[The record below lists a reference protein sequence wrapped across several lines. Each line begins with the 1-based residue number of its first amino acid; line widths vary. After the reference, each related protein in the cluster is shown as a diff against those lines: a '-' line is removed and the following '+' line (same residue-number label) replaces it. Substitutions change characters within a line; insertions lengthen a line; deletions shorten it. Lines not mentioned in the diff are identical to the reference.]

1 MTAPPSE
8 SSGPA
13 PSHAQEVGTSL
24 EVGPS
29 QALGR
34 RVVVTGPAGSGKST
48 FARAL
53 AVTTG
58 LPVIHLDEHFWQP
71 GWVETPH
78 DQWREVQ
85 RRLLVGDAWIVEG
98 NYVATLDLRLER
110 ADTIVYLDTPWWV
123 CAARAFARG
132 LRSRPTASLPEGCP
146 ETAFRRLCG
155 EWRLIG
161 MLYRGRRSEREQE
174 FALIAKHGQQAAL
187 HVLRSKRE
195 ASAFVECANVRR
207 RCDAGR

>member
-1 MTAPPSE
+1 LTAPLSE
-8 SSGPA
+8 SRGPA
-13 PSHAQEVGTSL
+13 PSCASEERPSL

-34 RVVVTGPAGSGKST
+34 RVVVAGPAGSGKST

-53 AVTTG
+53 AVMTG
-58 LPVIHLDEHFWQP
+58 IPVIHLDEHFWQP
-71 GWVETPH
+71 GWVETLQH
-78 DQWREVQ
+78 EWREVQ

>member
-1 MTAPPSE
+1 MTEPLSESRGTAPSCPSE
-8 SSGPA
+8 EGP
-13 PSHAQEVGTSL
+13 SL

-34 RVVVTGPAGSGKST
+34 RVVVAGPAGSGKST

-53 AVTTG
+53 SATTG

-71 GWVETPH
+71 GWVETLQH
-78 DQWREVQ
+78 EWREVQ

-98 NYVATLDLRLER
+98 NYVATLDLRVER
-110 ADTIVYLDTPWWV
+110 ADTVVYLDTPWWV

-132 LRSRPTASLPEGCP
+132 LRRRPPASLPKGCA
-146 ETAFRRLCG
+146 ETVLRRMLG

-161 MLYRGRRSEREQE
+161 MLYRGRRSEREHE
-174 FALIAKHGQQAAL
+174 FALIAKHGQHAAL
-187 HVLRSKRE
+187 HVLGSRRE
-195 ASAFVECANVRR
+195 ASSFVERAHVRR
-207 RCDAGR
+207 QCDAGR